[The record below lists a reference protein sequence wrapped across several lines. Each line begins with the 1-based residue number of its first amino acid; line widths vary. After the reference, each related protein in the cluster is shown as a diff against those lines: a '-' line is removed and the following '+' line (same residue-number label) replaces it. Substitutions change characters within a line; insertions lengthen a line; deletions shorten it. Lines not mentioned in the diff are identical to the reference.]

1 MQIAIVGAGIAG
13 LATAVACARRGM
25 QVTVFER
32 APELGEVGAGIQI
45 GANGMAVLTAF
56 GLADAVRRVGVS
68 PSAVQMRSADATPLM
83 RIAMGADA
91 ARRWGHVP
99 VNLHRADLIAL
110 LADAA
115 RAAKV
120 QLVTGVDVGGAQATD
135 GVLHVG
141 GRTERFDLIVGAD
154 GVRSGL
160 RAQIAGVSEPR
171 YTGHA
176 AWRALIPHE
185 GTGTVTNLTVGRDRH
200 LVTYPIRGGRMLN
213 VVAVV
218 KRREWTGEGWA
229 QEDDPDNLRA
239 AFANWNDMADAVL
252 AQVRETYLWGLFDH
266 APLQSWSRGKLVLVG
281 DACHPMLPFLAQG
294 ATQGLEDAWVLAETL
309 AAGAPVSAYEAERKP
324 RATRVQRAA
333 RAQGRLDH
341 VGFPWRPFVHL
352 GMRGVGAVAP
362 DFAARRF
369 DWLYAHDV
377 TRTAIPN

>member
-13 LATAVACARRGM
+13 LATAVACARRGV

-45 GANGMAVLTAF
+45 GANGMAVLTAL
-56 GLADAVRRVGVS
+56 GLTDAVRRAGVS

-115 RAAKV
+115 RAANV

-135 GVLHVG
+135 GMLQVG
-141 GRTERFDLIVGAD
+141 GRTERYDLIVGAD

-200 LVTYPIRGGRMLN
+200 LVTYPIRGGGMLN

-218 KRREWTGEGWA
+218 KRREWIGEGWA

-266 APLQSWSRGKLVLVG
+266 APLQNWSRGKLVLVG

-309 AAGAPVSAYEAERKP
+309 AAGAPVTAYEAERKP

-341 VGFPWRPFVHL
+341 VGFPWCPSCIWEC
-352 GMRGVGAVAP
+352 GVW
-362 DFAARRF
+362 ARSR
-369 DWLYAHDV
+369 
-377 TRTAIPN
+377 RT